1 MAKDKYCPNWI
12 FDSVVAEIGGKFI
25 ASHYGI
31 ETLSAKYSR
40 GLSKLYVPIEA
51 IELQATTEDLLEFLL
66 KIDAGEAAFEH
77 LLGFAFYRVNYSS
90 RASKRNLNPTF
101 SKIEAG
107 DSERQYNGR
116 QTLKMFRAYCFARR
130 SDIDIPSSP
139 GWTLAIQRELVEIS
153 KISASLTD
161 SF

>member
-1 MAKDKYCPNWI
+1 MKEKYCPNWI
-12 FDSVVAEIGGKFI
+12 FDAVVAEIGGKYI
-25 ASHYGI
+25 ASHYSI
-31 ETLSAKYSR
+31 ESLSAKYSR
-40 GLSKLYVPIEA
+40 GLSKIYFPIEA
-51 IELQATTEDLLEFLL
+51 IEIQATTETLLEFLI
-66 KIDAGEAAFEH
+66 KIDAGEAAFEY

-90 RASKRNLNPTF
+90 RASKRNLKPTF

-107 DSERQYNGR
+107 SSERHYNGR

-130 SDIDIPSSP
+130 SDVDIPSSP

-153 KISASLTD
+153 KISASLTE